1 VYASLFVGQS
11 PIRSP
16 VLPGAGQRSAVA
28 NLMCFSHSRGAVKGF
43 SQRMSNMR
51 HVNRIACREKR
62 RFPVS
67 REAER
72 SAAERG
78 FTLVELLVVIAII
91 GVLVALLLP
100 AVQAAR
106 EAARRM
112 SCSNN
117 LKNIGLAV
125 LNFENSSKHLPVS
138 ISRWPEDIDINTG
151 QWIGPNNG
159 KMAVGNGGP
168 GYNGKGWIV
177 DILPQLEQPQMHD
190 LITANYKGDFSIYN
204 ANLGSGM
211 ANNKIKEIVA
221 TQLPV
226 LTCPSDASAVVSE
239 DQYHWVTSSTKRAT
253 ATTSYK
259 GCLGDSAVTDGNHRG
274 DVNASTHT
282 GFPGFGS
289 GPDCHNAAQCN
300 GLIWRVNYFEP
311 VALKTISDG
320 QSNTFL
326 AGESVVEQDFHSAA
340 YFADGSW
347 ASCGIPLNFFR
358 IGWTP
363 EDIRAIDW
371 FDMRGFKSVHPGG
384 AQFVMADGS
393 MHYVSEGIDSAVYK
407 GLSTR
412 NGGEVVS
419 IASN

>member
-1 VYASLFVGQS
+1 
-11 PIRSP
+11 
-16 VLPGAGQRSAVA
+16 
-28 NLMCFSHSRGAVKGF
+28 MK
-43 SQRMSNMR
+43 
-51 HVNRIACREKR
+51 HVNRIVSRKARIS
-62 RFPVS
+62 PVS

-72 SAAERG
+72 SAAERVFAERMRVERG

-125 LNFENSSKHLPVS
+125 LNFENTKKHLPVS
-138 ISRWPEDIDINTG
+138 ISRWAEDVDIKGT
-151 QWIGPNNG
+151 WIGPNNG
-159 KMAVGNGGP
+159 KMAGSNGGP

-190 LITANYKGDFSIYN
+190 QIVANYNGDFLIYN
-204 ANLGSGM
+204 ANLGSGV
-211 ANNKIKEIVA
+211 ANAKIKDIIA

-226 LTCPSDASAVVSE
+226 LTCPSDASAIVSE
-239 DQYHWVTSSTKRAT
+239 DQYHWATTSVKRAT

-259 GCLGDSAVTDGNHRG
+259 GCIGDSAVTDGSHRG
-274 DVNASTHT
+274 DANATSFT

-289 GPDCHNAAQCN
+289 TPDCHNTTQCN
-300 GLIWRVNYFEP
+300 GLIWRGNYFDP
-311 VALKTISDG
+311 VKLSNITDG
-320 QSNTFL
+320 QSNTIL
-326 AGESVVEQDFHSAA
+326 AGESVVEQDYHSAA

-347 ASCGIPLNFFR
+347 SSCGIPLNFFR

-363 EDIRAIDW
+363 EDIKLIDW

-393 MHYVSEGIDSAVYK
+393 VHYVSEGVDGRVYR
-407 GLSTR
+407 GLGTR
-412 NGGEVVS
+412 DGGEVVS
-419 IASN
+419 ITDN